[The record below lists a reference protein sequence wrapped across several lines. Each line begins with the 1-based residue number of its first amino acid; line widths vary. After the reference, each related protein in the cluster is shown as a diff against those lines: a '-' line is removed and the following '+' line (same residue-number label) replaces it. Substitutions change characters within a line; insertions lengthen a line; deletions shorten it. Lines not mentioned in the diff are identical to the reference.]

1 MLPLHR
7 LLMHQTSWS
16 DGLGDPNRNTLA
28 RCQLERLARFIND
41 LPACSESA
49 EIPSTMLSLQ
59 NGSHPKD
66 LLECSF
72 WMDTLCVP
80 KHPTLRQRAIVKMR
94 EVYQSAANVLV
105 LDADLMAT
113 SAFAPYTQI
122 FTSITCS
129 TWLRRLWTLQE
140 GTLNRN
146 VLFQFSEKAV
156 YVGHQSALHAA
167 QEKDNLEKPWDL
179 VAWECKR
186 YILDHHFIFPYS
198 TYTNRMGLIWTSIE
212 NRTTSRPGTD
222 EPLCLA
228 LLLDLA
234 VDKLQAEPDA
244 YSVKKFW
251 SLHDK
256 GVPANVLFLPGR
268 KLPDRGYGWAPA
280 NLKDLRS
287 LSGNIPDTI
296 IPGTVTS
303 NGLCVS
309 FPGFALGQPRNSTR
323 FVISCEIDGAIFYV
337 RHSLRDGTA
346 SWEGLEFHK
355 RKRLAVILLVLVE
368 EPKKGEGIQVA
379 LGALVEI
386 CEGSVW
392 LPWLRPFRRLYESL
406 VLKIFGISQMR
417 YVKYLRFVSVV
428 KKGCF
433 SDQHPNIPLSD
444 VGKEEKTMEPIKGTW
459 FPMNQQWCV
468 G

>member
-1 MLPLHR
+1 
-7 LLMHQTSWS
+7 MHQTSWS
-16 DGLGDPNRNTLA
+16 DGLGDPKRNTLA

-41 LPACSESA
+41 LPAYPESA
-49 EIPSTMLSLQ
+49 DIPSTTLPLQ
-59 NGSHPKD
+59 NSSHPKD

-80 KHPTLRQRAIVKMR
+80 KHPTLRDRSIVKMR
-94 EVYQSAANVLV
+94 EVYHSAANVLV

-156 YVGHQSALHAA
+156 YAGHRSALKEA
-167 QEKDNLEKPWDL
+167 QKKDNLEKPWDL
-179 VAWECKR
+179 VALECKR
-186 YILDHHFIFPYS
+186 YMLDHLDLFPYY
-198 TYTNRMGLIWTSIE
+198 TYMFRIGLIWDSIK

-228 LLLDLA
+228 LLLDLE

-256 GVPANVLFLPGR
+256 GVPAYVLFLPGR
-268 KLPDRGYGWAPA
+268 KLPDKGYGWAPA
-280 NLKDLRS
+280 DLKDLMF
-287 LSGNIPDTI
+287 LSGNIPDPI

-303 NGLCVS
+303 NGLRVS
-309 FPGFALGQPRNSTR
+309 FPGFALGQPRNPTR
-323 FVISCEIDGAIFYV
+323 SVISCEIDGAILYV
-337 RHSLRDGTA
+337 RHSLTDGTA
-346 SWEGLEFHK
+346 SWEGLELHK
-355 RKRLAVILLVLVE
+355 RKRLAVILLVIFG
-368 EPKKGEGIQVA
+368 EPKKGEGIELA
-379 LGALVEI
+379 RGALVEI

-392 LPWLRPFRRLYESL
+392 LPWPRPFQPLYET
-406 VLKIFGISQMR
+406 FGISPMR
-417 YVKYLRFVSVV
+417 YVNYLRCVTVV

-433 SDQHPNIPLSD
+433 SDQHPNVPWSD
-444 VGKEEKTMEPIKGTW
+444 VGKEEKAMEPIKGTY
-459 FPMNQQWCV
+459 FPMDQQWCV